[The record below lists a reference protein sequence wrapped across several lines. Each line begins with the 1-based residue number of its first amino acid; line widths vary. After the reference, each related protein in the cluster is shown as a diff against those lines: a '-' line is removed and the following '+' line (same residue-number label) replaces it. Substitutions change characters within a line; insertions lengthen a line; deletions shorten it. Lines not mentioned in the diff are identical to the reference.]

1 MRLLAREG
9 GKQDLGGACR
19 TWTLVMAMAL
29 PEDVRE
35 FRNGAQ
41 RAIQIHRLFVA
52 LFLAGD
58 LLFLPGEWWLH
69 RAHLLP
75 LALRAWVFAPLAMVC
90 IQGAAEWSVRK
101 HPQSRENML
110 IASGTLLALVA
121 IAAYPGAESLCA
133 SLLLPIVTSILHLRV
148 EKVWLAGAAAFAAEL
163 VLTLMQLS
171 SSASAQAIL
180 QSLGHLALWSLIL
193 LWTTAA
199 SHIVL
204 RFGLRIWD
212 ELRVQTRAQTELW
225 VRQILSEKEAK
236 TDALTGLYNRKS
248 FDEYLDFALQISD
261 GTNTPLH
268 LAVIDIDNFK
278 QINDQYGHLVG
289 DEILRRTAQAIQQH
303 LAAGDFLAR
312 YGGEEFAVIIPE
324 VTHEQAVQNME
335 KIREY
340 IANVHHVEL
349 DGNRATVSIGL
360 STHRPGETRDELFE
374 RADQCLYRAKQ
385 TGKNKIV
392 AWESAVSG

>member
-1 MRLLAREG
+1 
-9 GKQDLGGACR
+9 
-19 TWTLVMAMAL
+19 MAL
-29 PEDVRE
+29 PEESRE
-35 FRNGAQ
+35 IRNGAQ
-41 RAIQIHRLFVA
+41 RAVQIHRLFIA
-52 LFLAGD
+52 IFLAGNV
-58 LLFLPGEWWLH
+58 LFLPGEWWLH
-69 RAHLLP
+69 RAHLL
-75 LALRAWVFAPLAMVC
+75 LFALRAWVFAPLALC
-90 IQGAAEWSVRK
+90 SIEAAAEWMVKRYLSL
-101 HPQSRENML
+101 RENAL
-110 IASGTLLALVA
+110 IVTGTLLALVA
-121 IAAYPGAESLCA
+121 IGAYPDVDLMRV
-133 SLLLPIVTSILHLRV
+133 SLLLPIVTAILHVRV
-148 EKVWLAGAAAFAAEL
+148 EKVWLAGAAAFAAL
-163 VLTLMQLS
+163 LAL
-171 SSASAQAIL
+171 ASAQMSDGKSGAIL
-180 QSLGHLALWSLIL
+180 QALGQSALWALVL
-193 LWTTAA
+193 LWATAA
-199 SHIVL
+199 CHIVL
-204 RFGLRIWD
+204 RFGLRIWN

-278 QINDQYGHLVG
+278 QINDQYGHLIG

-312 YGGEEFAVIIPE
+312 YGGEEFAVVIPE
-324 VTHEQAVQNME
+324 VSHEQAVQNME

-349 DGNRATVSIGL
+349 DGHRATVSIGL

-392 AWESAVSG
+392 AWESAVPG

>member
-1 MRLLAREG
+1 
-9 GKQDLGGACR
+9 
-19 TWTLVMAMAL
+19 MAVAL

-41 RAIQIHRLFVA
+41 RAIQIHRLFLA
-52 LFLAGD
+52 LFLAGN
-58 LLFLPGEWWLH
+58 LLFAPGEWWLH

-75 LALRAWVFAPLAMVC
+75 FALRAWVFAPLAMFC
-90 IQGAAEWSVRK
+90 IQGMAEWSARK
-101 HPQSRENML
+101 HPGVRENTL
-110 IASGTLLALVA
+110 IASGTLLALVTT
-121 IAAYPGAESLCA
+121 AAYPEAQPLRA
-133 SLLLPIVTSILHLRV
+133 ALLLPIVTSILHLQV
-148 EKVWLAGAAAFAAEL
+148 EKVWLAGTAAFAAEL
-163 VLTLMQLS
+163 ALTLMPLS
-171 SSASAQAIL
+171 NRASAAVIF
-180 QSLGHLALWSLIL
+180 QSLGQLALWGLVL
-193 LWTTAA
+193 LWMTAA

-204 RFGLRIWD
+204 RFGLRIWN

-278 QINDQYGHLVG
+278 QINDQFGHLVG
-289 DEILRRTAQAIQQH
+289 DEILRRTARAIQQH

-324 VTHEQAVQNME
+324 ISHEQAVQHME

-349 DGNRATVSIGL
+349 DGHRATVSIGL

-392 AWESAVSG
+392 AWESAMSG